1 MGRLIAG
8 AGAPTLRGGVFAT
21 IGEVLGAAD
30 LVVLARRTAGLSQA
44 ELAHRLG
51 RPRSTIARWE
61 LGEMEPSYAA
71 VTQALRA
78 CELAAV
84 VELAAPDDSYLGQV
98 GELLRLSPIERV
110 RRLAGPVHVE
120 QLGRL
125 AAANIDG
132 VLFGDVAAVL
142 AGWPLSLPSS
152 SRLELCAH
160 PHAAAVR
167 VPEVELTIDACPPGT
182 RGLRDLRRD
191 RERVVLEH
199 GQGVWIASPLDLLR
213 IEQARGHRVQAG
225 ALLAVLEHRRR
236 FPNGPTAQRAYTEQQ
251 ASEAVEAWLATSP

>member
-1 MGRLIAG
+1 M
-8 AGAPTLRGGVFAT
+8 
-21 IGEVLGAAD
+21 
-30 LVVLARRTAGLSQA
+30 LARRTAGLSQA

-78 CELAAV
+78 CELSAV

-98 GELLRLSPIERV
+98 GELLRLSPLERV
-110 RRLAGPVHVE
+110 RRLAGPVHAE
-120 QLGRL
+120 QLERL
-125 AAANIDG
+125 AAAEIDG

-152 SRLELCAH
+152 SRLELCGD
-160 PHAAAVR
+160 PHAAVM
-167 VPEVELTIDACPPGT
+167 VPEVELTIDARPPGT
-182 RGLRDLRRD
+182 RGLQDLRRD
-191 RERVVLEH
+191 RERVLLD
-199 GQGVWIASPLDLLR
+199 GGRSVWIASPLDLLR
-213 IEQARGHRVQAG
+213 IEQARGRRVQAG

-236 FPNGPTAQRAYTEQQ
+236 FPHGPPARRAYTEQQ
-251 ASEAVEAWLATSP
+251 ASEALEAWLATSP